1 MEKNTYSLISSDW
14 MFSNSTGNIL
24 IPYLLNILKGNE
36 ITSGLSK
43 TNILVAN
50 SSGITLLNNKNQKT
64 NKTESVAIIKIHH
77 PIFKYD
83 QNCGPSGTQTII
95 SILDEFKSDKDII
108 GVVIDYNSGGGQSSG
123 TRETALYIHNYP
135 KPIVSYSNDIVGS
148 AAYYMFSAG
157 KYRMLNENADFV
169 GCIGTMAEGV
179 NLKGVIKKQG
189 GEVYEIYSDLSPEK
203 NLQSRKLEEGNDR
216 PYIEKF
222 LNPNA
227 AKFQQ
232 DVKSF
237 IPTISEKAL
246 LGDIFSPED
255 ALQEGMIDGF
265 GTLQDA
271 INKVYELAQIN
282 NSNSNNK
289 MTSKSLP
296 AIEAVL
302 GLEAPLAITDNG
314 SFLNEGHETVN
325 NRLVELQNEN
335 STLKE
340 QNKDTSALDTATTKL
355 TEANQTIS
363 SVETSVDDILAKA
376 GMAVEGSLTDKLN
389 AISGKAEAFGKADS
403 GKPTAPKLD
412 GAAPTE
418 SKNDFVDM
426 NAEHNQFIKTVLG

>member
-1 MEKNTYSLISSDW
+1 

-24 IPYLLNILKGNE
+24 IPYLLNILRGKE

-50 SSGITLLNNKNQKT
+50 SSGITLFNNKNQKT

-95 SILDEFKSDKDII
+95 SILEEFKSQKNII

-123 TRETALYIHNYP
+123 TRETSLYINNYP

-157 KYRMLNENADFV
+157 KYRMLNQNADFV

-179 NLKGVIKKQG
+179 NLKGIIKKQG
-189 GEVYEIYSDLSPEK
+189 GEVYEIYSDLSTEK
-203 NLQSRKLEEGNDR
+203 NLQSRELEKGNDR
-216 PYIEKF
+216 PFIEKF

-227 AKFQQ
+227 AKFHK
-232 DVKSF
+232 DVKNF

-246 LGDIFSPED
+246 LGDIFSPEE

-271 INKVYELAQIN
+271 IDKVYELAKIN
-282 NSNSNNK
+282 KSNSIIN

-296 AIEAVL
+296 AVEAVL
-302 GLEAPLAITDNG
+302 GLETPLAITDNG
-314 SFLNEGHETVN
+314 SYLNEEQLETLN
-325 NRLVELQNEN
+325 NRLVELQTEN

-340 QNKDTSALDTATTKL
+340 QNKDTTALDTATNKL
-355 TEANQTIS
+355 TEANQTIT
-363 SVETSVDDILAKA
+363 SVETAVDGILTKA
-376 GMAVEGSLTDKLN
+376 GMTIEGSLTDKLN
-389 AISGKAEAFGKADS
+389 AINGKAEAFGKADS
-403 GKPTAPKLD
+403 GKPIVPIIDKQSTN
-412 GAAPTE
+412 E

-426 NAEHNQFIKTVLG
+426 QAGHNQLLNSILKK